1 MKSRTV
7 GSGLACLAAWCVV
20 GLAQADELYR
30 CRGYSGGLFWSK
42 EHCQQR
48 QALVERIAS
57 VPSGLGFER
66 QVELAEQGARE
77 ATRAP
82 TRAAAV
88 SRAEQEAVRR
98 QARATQRQRARCE
111 RLQRELDRIDS
122 RSRQQVSARR
132 LDRMQSRRRELTGEL
147 ARASC

>member
-1 MKSRTV
+1 MKMRAV
-7 GSGLACLAAWCVV
+7 GWGAACLAAWLVA
-20 GLAQADELYR
+20 GSAQAEELYR
-30 CRGYSGGLFWSK
+30 CRGYSGGLFWSR

-48 QALVERIAS
+48 QALVDRIAS

-77 ATRAP
+77 ATRSP
-82 TRAAAV
+82 TRAAQV

-98 QARATQRQRARCE
+98 QARAAQRHRDRCD

-132 LDRMQSRRRELTGEL
+132 LDRMQTRRREIQEEL
-147 ARASC
+147 SRASC